1 MTNSMNTSHNYVKL
15 FFSNVI
21 RIHRKW
27 ESHFRQDQRH
37 LTCSPHLNTRW
48 VQFLQGKMYL
58 LGITELERFQRWLLP
73 AVPFHFL
80 FLFFLIICFFL
91 LLCLTACIIK
101 ACLDIPFLPY
111 RKCISR
117 NHINLIILG
126 LLPTSMNTWHSA
138 WVAACIGIELCTSS
152 GEQFHIRS
160 LSHNLVKTKCA
171 FSDQIKT

>member
-1 MTNSMNTSHNYVKL
+1 MRIPFSSRPKTLDVQPTFEHSLSSVPPRKSVFTRNHRIGAFPKVATTSRTL
-15 FFSNVI
+15 SFS
-21 RIHRKW
+21 
-27 ESHFRQDQRH
+27 
-37 LTCSPHLNTRW
+37 
-48 VQFLQGKMYL
+48 L
-58 LGITELERFQRWLLP
+58 LVLP
-73 AVPFHFL
+73 YHM
-80 FLFFLIICFFL
+80 FFL